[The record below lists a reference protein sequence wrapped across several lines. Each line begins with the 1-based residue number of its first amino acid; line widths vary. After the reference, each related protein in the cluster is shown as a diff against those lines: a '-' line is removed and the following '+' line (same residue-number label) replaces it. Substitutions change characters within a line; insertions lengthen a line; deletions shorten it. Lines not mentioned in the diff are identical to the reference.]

1 MILREVRFRAT
12 CRCVQRCTPRRSPPI
27 WFEHDAELTVATLA
41 LSRRRVLLVK
51 RASVPPRQG
60 INGLCPC
67 PQNQNDYEIGYTRPM
82 LTTLSRAMADRGRM
96 WKYAVK
102 VQTILRFPDHHLRA
116 TAQRV
121 VVFDEDLCSLATD
134 LLDTLRAASAIGITA
149 THIGALKRLAM
160 IELAAADGV
169 RTYVNPQIVWASA
182 DMIRHE
188 EGSVSMPG
196 VTEEIER
203 HARVRMRYQD
213 LSGVE
218 SIEGPTVCSPYVSRM
233 RSISSM
239 GSFGSIGSPG

>member
-1 MILREVRFRAT
+1 MRY
-12 CRCVQRCTPRRSPPI
+12 
-27 WFEHDAELTVATLA
+27 
-41 LSRRRVLLVK
+41 
-51 RASVPPRQG
+51 G
-60 INGLCPC
+60 
-67 PQNQNDYEIGYTRPM
+67 
-82 LTTLSRAMADRGRM
+82 
-96 WKYAVK
+96 KYAVT

-134 LLDTLRAASAIGITA
+134 LLDTLRAA
-149 THIGALKRLAM
+149 

-169 RTYVNPQIVWASA
+169 RTYVNPQIVWASV

-218 SIEGPTVCSPYVSRM
+218 KVEEADGLLSVCLQHEVD
-233 RSISSM
+233 SST
-239 GSFGSIGSPG
+239 GSFGSTGSPG

>member
-1 MILREVRFRAT
+1 MT
-12 CRCVQRCTPRRSPPI
+12 
-27 WFEHDAELTVATLA
+27 
-41 LSRRRVLLVK
+41 
-51 RASVPPRQG
+51 
-60 INGLCPC
+60 
-67 PQNQNDYEIGYTRPM
+67 
-82 LTTLSRAMADRGRM
+82 
-96 WKYAVK
+96 

-149 THIGALKRLAM
+149 THIGVLKRLAV

-169 RTYVNPQIVWASA
+169 RTYVNPQILWAST

-196 VTEEIER
+196 ER
-203 HARVRMRYQD
+203 HARVRMSYQD

-218 SIEGPTVCSPYVSRM
+218 MVEEADGLLSVCLQHEVDQLDGIFCGLP
-233 RSISSM
+233 
-239 GSFGSIGSPG
+239 F